1 MTVADNTSRNQYTAT
16 ASQTV
21 FAYTFEIV
29 DKDDIV
35 VLKNGTTLSE
45 GTDYTVSNVGNDS
58 GGNVTLTAGAT
69 AGDILTLYR
78 DMPYARTQNY
88 TNSGDFLASE
98 VNSDFDNLWLAG
110 EQTNRSFSQSIR
122 KPITDSDS
130 ISMELPEAADR
141 TDSFLTFD
149 STGAVSTSPL
159 SSALSPSIIARQQF
173 TGDGSTTVFTLA
185 ADPGSAAAVVI
196 YIDGVYQEEGTYS
209 VSGSTL
215 TFTEAP
221 PTNASIEVVSYKTTA
236 VGTTDANSVTYT
248 PAGTGAVQT
257 TVQTKLRESVSVK
270 DFGATGDGVTD
281 DTAAI
286 QAALDSLSAGQSL
299 VFPAGHTFKIVNATG
314 SGATIVDR
322 RASAVSG
329 GTLYAL
335 NSSAD
340 NITIVIDGIVE
351 GTSPLDDIIRLTG
364 NHVTVKGSG
373 KIANI
378 SGEFLDTNSTDVLL
392 QWRPSNLVLSGDN
405 CLVSG
410 LVIEDQAT
418 VGIYD
423 KGNNNKIESCIFVGG
438 PTTHGAGTVQ
448 FGIQQTVSGDT
459 RYGGTVSN
467 CTFKRSTGNGA
478 CYSGVF
484 SVCKDAIFIGCTFD
498 DLLEHGVY
506 LNATDNVVTGCVFR
520 NIQTGAGLQSFD
532 GVTAVSNKF
541 IDCSFGSILVQRPN
555 DTVISS
561 NSIVNSGL
569 SAIAIR
575 RGNADTSSAVYRNL
589 VISDNSITFS
599 GSQSAID
606 IAVEAELEQVNITSN
621 TVYSTSSEN
630 TYGPIRIDAIT
641 AGVGRYLNFSDNIVN
656 GSNIYGLYLRR
667 YENSSVKNNTF
678 IDVNK
683 TTTDLAVRFFNC
695 SKVVFDSNTVEA
707 GANTNRVL
715 FAQSGDGN
723 SNITA
728 SNNNGIGLVSTTG
741 AICDVTLTNSSRHS
755 NGRDSLGTKG
765 IFTPANVAS
774 ATVSAGAAGSVRSP
788 GLVAITPAN
797 NIAEI
802 IQAGA
807 QQLRVTTI
815 SDGSFTWSTASGSAI
830 GTTGATYMYE
840 IIQ

>member
-1 MTVADNTSRNQYTAT
+1 MTVEDNTSRNQYTAT
-16 ASQTV
+16 SGQTV

-29 DKDDIV
+29 DKDDVV

-45 GTDYTVSNVGNDS
+45 GTDYAVSNVGNDS
-58 GGNVTLTAGAT
+58 GGNVTLTVGAT
-69 AGDILTLYR
+69 TGDILTLYR

-141 TDSFLTFD
+141 ANKYLSFS
-149 STGAVSTSPL
+149 STGAV
-159 SSALSPSIIARQQF
+159 AVQQV
-173 TGDGSTTVFTLA
+173 TPA
-185 ADPGSAAAVVI
+185 
-196 YIDGVYQEEGTYS
+196 
-209 VSGSTL
+209 
-215 TFTEAP
+215 
-221 PTNASIEVVSYKTTA
+221 
-236 VGTTDANSVTYT
+236 TDASAVTYT
-248 PAGTGAVQT
+248 PAGTGAVDT
-257 TVQTKLRESVSVK
+257 TVQAKLRESVSVK
-270 DFGATGDGVTD
+270 DFGAVGDGVTD

-299 VFPAGHTFKIVNATG
+299 VFPAGHTYKIVNATG

-322 RASAVSG
+322 RANAVSG

-335 NSSAD
+335 NSSAN
-340 NITIVIDGIVE
+340 NISIVIDGTIQ

-364 NHVTVKGSG
+364 NHVAVKGSG

-378 SGEFLDTNSTDVLL
+378 SGEFLDTNSTDELV

-410 LVIEDQAT
+410 LIIEDQAT

-438 PTTHGAGTVQ
+438 PTTHGVGTIQ

-484 SVCKDAIFIGCTFD
+484 SVCKDAVVIGCTFD
-498 DLLEHGVY
+498 NLLEHGVY
-506 LNATDNVVTGCVFR
+506 LNAADNVVTGCVFR
-520 NIQTGAGLQSFD
+520 NIQTGAGLQSFN

-606 IAVEAELEQVNITSN
+606 VAVEAELEQVNITSN

-707 GANTNRVL
+707 GTNTNRVL

-723 SNITA
+723 TNITA

-741 AICDVTLTNSSRHS
+741 AICDVTLADSSRHS

-765 IFTPANVAS
+765 IFTPANVAT
-774 ATVSAGAAGSVRSP
+774 ATVSDGAAGSVRSP

-797 NIAEI
+797 NVAEI
-802 IQAGA
+802 IQAGP